1 MKLRLLLSFCALAVF
16 ACKSN
21 QIAIADD
28 FKLKMDKGACF
39 GSCPVYSL
47 EIDHQ
52 GNALYDGKRFTEKS
66 GMHKYKLSGDQ
77 FKQVTDQLTLMN
89 FFALQDN
96 FKSNVA
102 DLPTVTI
109 AHTHKGL
116 TKSISGKDTRPK
128 RVLELQKILEDI
140 AQSDGWVSVEPI
152 APKNEDVVEE
162 EETEEEEAE
171 IIEREMIIHFKPNTI
186 ISRWMRNYREYQMY
200 VKKPLDDN
208 KKTWV
213 VQYNTSL
220 INPQILLHKVQT
232 DPGVES
238 AEFNTK
244 AETR

>member
-1 MKLRLLLSFCALAVF
+1 MNIRLVFVVCAVALYS
-16 ACKSN
+16 CKSN
-21 QIAIADD
+21 QLAVAED
-28 FKLKMDKGACF
+28 FNLKMDKGACF

-52 GNALYDGKRFTEKS
+52 GNAIYDGKRFTEKV
-66 GMHKYKLSGDQ
+66 GMHKYKLSKDQ

-96 FKSNVA
+96 FKSDVA

-116 TKSISGKDTRPK
+116 SKSITGKDTRPK
-128 RVLELQKILEDI
+128 RVLELQKILENLT
-140 AQSDGWVSVEPI
+140 QTGEWVSIEPI
-152 APKNEDVVEE
+152 APKNEDVAE
-162 EETEEEEAE
+162 EETEEEEPAE
-171 IIEREMIIHFKPNTI
+171 IIEREMIIHFKPSTI

-200 VKKPLDDN
+200 VKKPLSDD
-208 KKTWV
+208 KKTWI
-213 VQYNTSL
+213 VQYNTKL
-220 INPQILLHKVQT
+220 INPQVLLHKVQS

-244 AETR
+244 AEAR

>member
-1 MKLRLLLSFCALAVF
+1 MKLTLLLSICSLAIF

-21 QIAIADD
+21 QVAVAED
-28 FKLKMDKGACF
+28 FNLKMDKGACF

-52 GNALYDGKRFTEKS
+52 GNAIYDGKRFTEKS
-66 GMHKYKLSGDQ
+66 GMYKYKLTKDQ
-77 FKQVTDQLTLMN
+77 FKQVTDQLELMN

-96 FKSNVA
+96 FKSDVA

-109 AHTHKGL
+109 AHTHRGL
-116 TKSISGKDTRPK
+116 KKSISGKDTRPK
-128 RVLELQKILEDI
+128 RVLDLQKILEDI
-140 AQSDGWVSVEPI
+140 AKSEGWVSLEPI
-152 APKNEDVVEE
+152 KPKSEDVVEE
-162 EETEEEEAE
+162 EEEEEAE
-171 IIEREMIIHFKPNTI
+171 IIEREMIIHFKPSTI

-200 VKKPLDDN
+200 VKKPLSDD
-208 KKTWV
+208 KKTWI
-213 VQYNTSL
+213 VQYNTNL

-244 AETR
+244 AEAR

>member
-1 MKLRLLLSFCALAVF
+1 MNIRLVF
-16 ACKSN
+16 ALCTLALYSCKSN
-21 QIAIADD
+21 QLAVAED
-28 FKLKMDKGACF
+28 FNLKMDKGACF

-52 GNALYDGKRFTEKS
+52 GNALYEGKRFTEKS
-66 GMHKYKLSGDQ
+66 GLHKYKLSKDQ
-77 FKQVTDQLTLMN
+77 FKQVNDQLALMN

-116 TKSISGKDTRPK
+116 SKSISGKDTRPK
-128 RVLELQKILEDI
+128 RVLDLQKILEDI
-140 AQSDGWVSVEPI
+140 AQSDGWVSIEPI

-162 EETEEEEAE
+162 EEEEPAE
-171 IIEREMIIHFKPNTI
+171 IIEREMIIHFKPSTI
-186 ISRWMRNYREYQMY
+186 ISRWMKNYREYQMY
-200 VKKPLDDN
+200 VKKPLSDD

-220 INPQILLHKVQT
+220 INPQVLLHKVQT

-244 AETR
+244 AEAR

>member
-1 MKLRLLLSFCALAVF
+1 MNIRLVF
-16 ACKSN
+16 ALCTLALYSCKSN
-21 QIAIADD
+21 QLAVAED
-28 FKLKMDKGACF
+28 FNLKMDKGACF

-52 GNALYDGKRFTEKS
+52 GNAIYEGKRFTEKS
-66 GMHKYKLSGDQ
+66 GLYKYKLAKDQ

-109 AHTHKGL
+109 AHKHKGL
-116 TKSISGKDTRPK
+116 SKSISGKDTRPK
-128 RVLELQKILEDI
+128 RVLDLQKILEDI
-140 AQSDGWVSVEPI
+140 AQSDGWVSIEPI

-162 EETEEEEAE
+162 EEEEPAE
-171 IIEREMIIHFKPNTI
+171 IIEREMIIHFKPSTI
-186 ISRWMRNYREYQMY
+186 ISRWMKNYREYQMY
-200 VKKPLDDN
+200 VKKPLSDD
-208 KKTWV
+208 KKTWI
-213 VQYNTSL
+213 VQYNTGL
-220 INPQILLHKVQT
+220 INPQVLLHKVQT

-244 AETR
+244 AEAR